1 MGLIPDSSVVIAAER
16 VGQTAY
22 QMLEDIGLRSNGG
35 RAGSSS
41 STICWPECRF
51 IPVTVP
57 IALRAGQIDRQ
68 TQAAVTRIALADL
81 LIGVTALELDHA
93 VATGNPR
100 HFLLIPNLT
109 VREF

>member
-1 MGLIPDSSVVIAAER
+1 MGLILDSSVVIAAER

-51 IPVTVP
+51 IP
-57 IALRAGQIDRQ
+57 
-68 TQAAVTRIALADL
+68 
-81 LIGVTALELDHA
+81 
-93 VATGNPR
+93 
-100 HFLLIPNLT
+100 
-109 VREF
+109 